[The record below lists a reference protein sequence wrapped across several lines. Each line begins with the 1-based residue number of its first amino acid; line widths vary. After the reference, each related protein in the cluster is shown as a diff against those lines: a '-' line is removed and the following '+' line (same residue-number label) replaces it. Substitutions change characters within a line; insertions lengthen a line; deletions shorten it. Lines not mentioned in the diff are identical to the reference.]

1 MAEITA
7 ALVKELRE
15 LTGLGMME
23 CKKALTE
30 AGGDIKKAEELLR
43 VKSGAKASKAASR
56 IAAEGVIGTYVSP
69 DGKVGALVELNS
81 ETDFV
86 AKNEDFVAFAKS
98 LAEIAATRDPKD
110 VEELSALDL
119 MGTKI
124 EARRQALVQKIGENM
139 TIRRMEKLTV
149 NDGVVVGY
157 VHNAVAPGLGKIGVL
172 IALESTGDKAK
183 LEALGKQIAM
193 HTAAAFPKFLH
204 RDHVDASVL
213 EREKNVLREQ
223 AIAEGKK
230 PEIVEK
236 MLDGRVRKFYE
247 EIVLLEQD
255 FVMDPDTKINKL
267 LENATKD
274 VGAPIALTGY
284 ARIQLG
290 EGIEKEEVDFAAEVA
305 ATAKRA

>member
-7 ALVKELRE
+7 SLVKQLRESTGAGMMDAKNALVENN
-15 LTGLGMME
+15 
-23 CKKALTE
+23 
-30 AGGDIKKAEELLR
+30 GDIEAATDWLR
-43 VKSGAKASKAASR
+43 TKGLAKAAKKSSR
-56 IAAEGVIGTYVSP
+56 TAAEGLVSIATS
-69 DGKVGALVELNS
+69 GKTGVVVEVNS

-86 AKNEDFVAFAKS
+86 ARNEEFQTFVKAVTDAAAKVDS
-98 LAEIAATRDPKD
+98 VDAL
-110 VEELSALDL
+110 LSAD
-119 MGTKI
+119 MGGKPVSENLTDKI
-124 EARRQALVQKIGENM
+124 AKIGEHM
-139 TIRRMEKLTV
+139 AIRRMAKLSV

-157 VHNAVAPGLGKIGVL
+157 MHNAVAPNLGKIGVL

-193 HTAAAFPKFLH
+193 HAAAAFPQFLK
-204 RDHVDASVL
+204 REDVDASVL

-223 AIAEGKK
+223 ALSEGKK

-236 MLDGRVRKFYE
+236 MLEGRVRKFYE

-255 FVMDPDTKINKL
+255 FVMNPDVKINKL
-267 LENATKD
+267 LEDSAKD
-274 VGAPIALTGY
+274 VGAPVALTAY

-305 ATAKRA
+305 ATARSA

>member
-7 ALVKELRE
+7 SLVKQLRESTGAGMMDAKNALVENN
-15 LTGLGMME
+15 
-23 CKKALTE
+23 
-30 AGGDIKKAEELLR
+30 GDIEAATDWLR
-43 VKSGAKASKAASR
+43 TKGLAKAAKKSSR
-56 IAAEGVIGTYVSP
+56 TAAEGLVSIATS
-69 DGKVGALVELNS
+69 GKTGVVVEVNS

-86 AKNEDFVAFAKS
+86 ARNEEFQTFVRSVTEAAAKVDS
-98 LAEIAATRDPKD
+98 LDAL
-110 VEELSALDL
+110 LSADL
-119 MGTKI
+119 GGKPVSENLTDKI
-124 EARRQALVQKIGENM
+124 AKIGEHM
-139 TIRRMEKLTV
+139 AIRRMAKLSV

-157 VHNAVAPGLGKIGVL
+157 MHNAVAPNLGKIGVL

-193 HTAAAFPKFLH
+193 HAAAAFPQFLK
-204 RDHVDASVL
+204 REDVDASVL

-223 AIAEGKK
+223 ALSEGKK

-236 MLDGRVRKFYE
+236 MLEGRVRKFYE

-255 FVMDPDTKINKL
+255 FVMNPDVKINKL
-267 LENATKD
+267 LEDSAKD
-274 VGAPIALTGY
+274 VGAPIALTAY

-305 ATAKRA
+305 ATARSA